1 MAITTYAELQTKLTT
16 YTWRTG
22 DVQFGNET
30 ADMIKMAESRLNRI
44 LPLRVTEAE
53 VTLTG
58 TVGSRQLTLP
68 ASFQEPLR
76 FQRTTDNLFEDMAPF
91 TIEDLPVS
99 AENGTPLRYAIDG
112 ERRIKLECPCD
123 RAHTFLLRYRGRLDL
138 EATDSN
144 WLLDNHPDVYLAAC
158 CVWGGVFMRDRE
170 EAGQWK
176 SILDEAVNEL
186 SWIESRSKAIAP
198 LRVDP
203 ALNIPRQFNIMTG
216 E

>member
-22 DVQFGNET
+22 DVQFGDET

-44 LPLRVTEAE
+44 LPLRATEAE

-58 TVGSRQLTLP
+58 TIGSRLLTLP
-68 ASFQEPLR
+68 ASYQEPLR
-76 FQRTTDNLFEDMAPF
+76 FQRTTDNLFEDMAAF
-91 TIEDLPVS
+91 TIEDLPIS
-99 AENGTPLRYAIDG
+99 AINGAPVRYAIDG
-112 ERRIKLECPCD
+112 NKIKLECPCD
-123 RAHTFLLRYRGRLDL
+123 RVHTFLLRYRGRLDL
-138 EATDSN
+138 EATDNN

-170 EAGQWK
+170 EAAQWK
-176 SILDEAVNEL
+176 AILDEAVSEL
-186 SWIESRSKAIAP
+186 GWIESRSRSIAP

-203 ALNIPRQFNIMTG
+203 ALSVPRQFNVLTG